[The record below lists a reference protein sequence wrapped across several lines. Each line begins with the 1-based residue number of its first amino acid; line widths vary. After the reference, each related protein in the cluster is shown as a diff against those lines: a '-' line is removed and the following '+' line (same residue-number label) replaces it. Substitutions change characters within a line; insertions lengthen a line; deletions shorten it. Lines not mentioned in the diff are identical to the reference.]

1 MAVVLLA
8 HRRRLGTQNNGKKP
22 SSAGGFARFG
32 RGRDNQA
39 HPSGK
44 ESR

>member
-8 HRRRLGTQNNGKKP
+8 HRRRLGTQNNEGRIANK
-22 SSAGGFARFG
+22 GGCE
-32 RGRDNQA
+32 NEA

-44 ESR
+44 